1 MGAVIR
7 RMAGGL
13 LMLAALL
20 WTAGGFRPAGPDWF
34 GQGGKLA
41 EANGGAWFVAYG
53 DGTLSA
59 WGSGRSG
66 ALGDGPR
73 GGEFFRSYGLRE
85 TVLTG
90 VQELRGDGGTLILAI
105 DRDGALWSV
114 GAQTTLIR
122 PRPPAGLFA
131 GPDAPVLLMEHVAD
145 AAVGPNALAAV
156 GTDGTL
162 YLWED
167 GGPKPVGTGAA
178 RVFFAGGSFFTV
190 QMDGS
195 LLRWDGADSRS
206 VPLPGPAAEVAGA
219 GGGVLILLEDGSC
232 LAAGPGAEGLLSPV
246 PAAEGVAALCRDG
259 LLREDGTLCRAQ
271 IADGA
276 LTLEPAAE
284 NVVSAVTADCCLTGD
299 GTLRT
304 ARGEFDLRTAGP
316 VRWAA
321 LALAAA
327 VGLPLSAGWRPRAGR
342 AG

>member
-13 LMLAALL
+13 LVLAALL
-20 WTAGGFRPAGPDWF
+20 WTAAGFRPADPDWF
-34 GQGGKLA
+34 RQGGKLA
-41 EANGGAWFVAYG
+41 EANGGAWFVVYG

-66 ALGDGPR
+66 ALGNGPR
-73 GGEFFRSYGLRE
+73 GGEFFRPYGLRE

-122 PRPPAGLFA
+122 PHPPAGLFA

-162 YLWED
+162 YLWE
-167 GGPKPVGTGAA
+167 GGGSKLVGTGAV

-190 QMDGS
+190 QQDGS
-195 LLRWDGADSRS
+195 ILRWDGADSRS

-219 GGGVLILLEDGSC
+219 GDGVLILLEDGSC
-232 LAAGPGAEGLLSPV
+232 LAAGPGAEDLLSPV
-246 PAAEGVAALCRDG
+246 PAAEGVASLCRDG

-276 LTLEPAAE
+276 LTLAPAAE
-284 NVVSAVTADCCLTGD
+284 NVVSAVSADCCLTGD
-299 GTLRT
+299 GVLHT

-327 VGLPLSAGWRPRAGR
+327 VGLPLAAGR
-342 AG
+342 RSGEP